1 MKRHATDVV
10 ALTIGCVYLA
20 VVGVWALAKAVT
32 IDLPRGG
39 WFVAAALVLIGVVGL
54 AAALRPNR
62 S

>member
-10 ALTIGCVYLA
+10 ALTLGCAFLA
-20 VVGVWALAKAVT
+20 IVGVWALAKTVT
-32 IDLPRGG
+32 IGLPSGG
-39 WFVAAALVLIGVVGL
+39 WFVAGLLVVIGVMGL